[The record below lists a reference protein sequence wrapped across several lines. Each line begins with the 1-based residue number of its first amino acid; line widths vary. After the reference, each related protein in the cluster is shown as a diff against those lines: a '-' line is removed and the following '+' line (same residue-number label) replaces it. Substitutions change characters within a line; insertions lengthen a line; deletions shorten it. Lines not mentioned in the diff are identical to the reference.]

1 MDETANQMRDVRE
14 RLIETLDGLDY
25 LLPLNQIVDA
35 ILARFDVT
43 EKPVV
48 TDAEL
53 GQMVVKVHGENSFYH
68 VDIATKVGERLRNQL
83 ERAGLAIVRSGEAAR

>member
-1 MDETANQMRDVRE
+1 MDETANGVREQLVQWFARDVAHTGKSPSE
-14 RLIETLDGLDY
+14 
-25 LLPLNQIVDA
+25 VADA

-48 TDAEL
+48 TDLEL
-53 GQMVVKVHGENSFYH
+53 GVMVAHASRQRMLISAGGVM
-68 VDIATKVGERLRNQL
+68 RNEL

>member
-1 MDETANQMRDVRE
+1 MDETANGVREQLVQWFARDVAHTGKSPSE
-14 RLIETLDGLDY
+14 
-25 LLPLNQIVDA
+25 VADA

-53 GQMVVKVHGENSFYH
+53 GQMVAKVHGENSFYH

-83 ERAGLAIVRSGEAAR
+83 ERAGLAIVRSGEAVR